1 MKHIDSYIVVDKNKQ
16 EKNTLLLT
24 NIFSKEKNV
33 KRINS
38 VVNNLINHI

>member
-1 MKHIDSYIVVDKNKQ
+1 MFSETKVTEIYRIADD
-16 EKNTLLLT
+16 
-24 NIFSKEKNV
+24 FSKEKNV